1 MRIAIASLVLAL
13 VATASAAD
21 VNEITNYRQ
30 YSDSFASSGQPDEAQ
45 LQAIKAAGFDR
56 VVYIAWTDHEK
67 SLPNED
73 RLVRAL
79 GMEYLHIP
87 VEWDKPTKSDFYMFA
102 GAMQMA
108 PAHKTLL
115 HCQVNARASAFSFLY
130 RVIFEDVS
138 VAEAKRDMN
147 SVWAPNETWRKLI
160 FDVLSDRG
168 ISPDCADCDW
178 STETE

>member
-1 MRIAIASLVLAL
+1 MRSAVASLVLIIA
-13 VATASAAD
+13 ATASAAD
-21 VNEITNYRQ
+21 VNEIINYRQ

-45 LQAIKAAGFDR
+45 LQALKAAGFDR

-73 RLVRAL
+73 RLVRSL

-87 VEWDKPTKSDFYMFA
+87 VEWDRPTKSDFYMFA

-108 PAHKTLL
+108 PARKTLL
-115 HCQVNARASAFSFLY
+115 HCQINARATAFSFLY

-147 SVWAPNETWRKLI
+147 SVWAPNETWRELI
-160 FDVLSDRG
+160 FDVLGDRG
-168 ISPDCADCDW
+168 ISPDCAGCDW